1 MTTASS
7 AVPRARSPRAG
18 RSWLVVRWRL
28 LPWWL
33 RITVVYTLSRVLT
46 TALMSGFARIQTA
59 NSFTV
64 QHPSYLSFASIWDG
78 AWYRVIA
85 ASGYPSTL
93 PIDAAGHVTENAWAF
108 MPAYPFMVRALMTVT
123 GASFEF
129 VAVGVSLLAGWGA
142 ALVFRRLMGRFL
154 DPARATFATVL
165 FCVAPVSV
173 VFQVAYA
180 EAMGLLLLL
189 VALLLLVQRRYWAML
204 PVVLL
209 LGITRPTGLAF
220 ALLMGLFVV
229 VGVLRPAWLR
239 MPERLTVRTAV
250 APAIV
255 AVVSGLVGLAWP
267 AIAWAATG
275 VPRAYTDTE
284 LAWRSSYI
292 GWGGPRAL
300 HPVGAGLRV
309 VVPPAGGHD
318 PAGRGAGRLR
328 RRGVP
333 ASRSAHRPGA
343 PTVGCRVPGVPAGGV
358 LPAVQHV
365 ADPAADRPAA
375 RGRRAAPIAGL
386 PGRDGGPGGRPAVD
400 LAVLLLVGGRVR
412 LDAAVTLRV
421 RSGSTPRPGRFRS
434 RACLR
439 DNGPCSYC
447 TKGDNLMAAMKPR
460 TGDGPMEAVKEGR
473 LIIVRV
479 PLEGGGRLVVSVN
492 DAEAKELHDALA
504 EVVSA

>member
-1 MTTASS
+1 
-7 AVPRARSPRAG
+7 V
-18 RSWLVVRWRL
+18 SWVVVRWRL

-46 TALMSGFARIQTA
+46 TVLMSGFARIQTA

-64 QHPSYLSFASIWDG
+64 QQPSYLSFASIWDG

-108 MPAYPFMVRALMTVT
+108 MPAYPFTVRALMTVT
-123 GASFEF
+123 GGSFEF
-129 VAVGVSLLAGWGA
+129 VAVWVSLLAGWGA

-154 DPARATFATVL
+154 EPARATFATVL

-173 VFQVAYA
+173 MFQVAYA
-180 EAMGLLLLL
+180 EAMGVLLLL

-220 ALLMGLFVV
+220 ALLMGMFVL

-239 MPERLTVRTAV
+239 MSERLTLRTAL
-250 APAIV
+250 APAVV

-292 GWGGPRAL
+292 GWGELVPFAPWVQGFGWWFHQP
-300 HPVGAGLRV
+300 AGTILLV
-309 VVPPAGGHD
+309 VV
-318 PAGRGAGRLR
+318 L
-328 RRGVP
+328 
-333 ASRSAHRPGA
+333 
-343 PTVGCRVPGVPAGGV
+343 VGFV
-358 LPAVQHV
+358 AVVFQ
-365 ADPAADRPAA
+365 PAA
-375 RGRRAAPIAGL
+375 RRIGLELRLWGLAYLVYLLAVFFPQSSTWRILLPIAPLLGVVAL
-386 PGRDGGPGGRPAVD
+386 PRSRVYRVAMVV
-400 LAVLLLVGGRVR
+400 LAVVLQWTWLYYCWWVDGY
-412 LDAAVTLRV
+412 DW
-421 RSGSTPRPGRFRS
+421 TPP
-434 RACLR
+434 
-439 DNGPCSYC
+439 
-447 TKGDNLMAAMKPR
+447 
-460 TGDGPMEAVKEGR
+460 
-473 LIIVRV
+473 
-479 PLEGGGRLVVSVN
+479 
-492 DAEAKELHDALA
+492 
-504 EVVSA
+504 

>member
-1 MTTASS
+1 M
-7 AVPRARSPRAG
+7 
-18 RSWLVVRWRL
+18 SWVVVRWRL

-46 TALMSGFARIQTA
+46 TVLMSGFARIQTA

-64 QHPSYLSFASIWDG
+64 QQPSYLSFASIWDG

-108 MPAYPFMVRALMTVT
+108 MPAYPFTVRALMTVT
-123 GASFEF
+123 GGSFEF
-129 VAVGVSLLAGWGA
+129 VAVWVSLLTGWGA

-154 DPARATFATVL
+154 EPARATFATVL

-173 VFQVAYA
+173 MFQVAYA
-180 EAMGLLLLL
+180 EAMGVLLLL

-220 ALLMGLFVV
+220 ALLMAMFVF

-239 MPERLTVRTAV
+239 MSERLTLRTAV
-250 APAIV
+250 APSVV

-292 GWGGPRAL
+292 GWGELVPFAPWVQGFGWWFHQP
-300 HPVGAGLRV
+300 AGTILLV
-309 VVPPAGGHD
+309 VV
-318 PAGRGAGRLR
+318 L
-328 RRGVP
+328 
-333 ASRSAHRPGA
+333 
-343 PTVGCRVPGVPAGGV
+343 VGFV
-358 LPAVQHV
+358 AVVFQ
-365 ADPAADRPAA
+365 PAA
-375 RGRRAAPIAGL
+375 RRIGLELRLWGFAYLVYLLAVFFPQSSTWRILLPIAPLLGVVAL
-386 PGRDGGPGGRPAVD
+386 PRSRVYRVAMVV
-400 LAVLLLVGGRVR
+400 LAVVLQWTWLYYCWWVDGY
-412 LDAAVTLRV
+412 DW
-421 RSGSTPRPGRFRS
+421 TPP
-434 RACLR
+434 
-439 DNGPCSYC
+439 
-447 TKGDNLMAAMKPR
+447 
-460 TGDGPMEAVKEGR
+460 
-473 LIIVRV
+473 
-479 PLEGGGRLVVSVN
+479 
-492 DAEAKELHDALA
+492 
-504 EVVSA
+504 